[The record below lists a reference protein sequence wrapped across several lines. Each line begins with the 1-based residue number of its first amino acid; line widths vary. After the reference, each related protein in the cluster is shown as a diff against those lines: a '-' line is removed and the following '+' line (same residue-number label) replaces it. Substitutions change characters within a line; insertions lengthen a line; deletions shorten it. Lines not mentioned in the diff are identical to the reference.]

1 MKKVIGLL
9 AIIGVYV
16 FVYNE
21 YKRIKSK
28 QVKSEK

>member
-1 MKKVIGLL
+1 MIGIL

-21 YKRIKSK
+21 YKRVKNKQINIK
-28 QVKSEK
+28 E